1 MPAMPRLPGK
11 GKKIAYKILGVPA
24 PMRSRRTK
32 EQKRIDTRLVF
43 EETTRV
49 R

>member
-1 MPAMPRLPGK
+1 MPAMPRTSK
-11 GKKIAYKILGVPA
+11 KATKIAFKILGTPLN
-24 PMRSRRTK
+24 M
-32 EQKRIDTRLVF
+32 QKDKSQNSETEKRLVF

>member
-11 GKKIAYKILGVPA
+11 GKKIAYKILGIPA
-24 PMRSRRTK
+24 PMRF
-32 EQKRIDTRLVF
+32 KRNKQQRKIDARLVF